1 MLLPGTRRQ
10 TPTQAVRTVAKQQE
24 TQAHSGKRGG
34 GVELVEWKE
43 GWGRGV
49 RCLKNTLNFRLRCG
63 MCGDQKSLFVSRSQA
78 GYVLEVE

>member
-34 GVELVEWKE
+34 GGAGGME
-43 GWGRGV
+43 GGV
-49 RCLKNTLNFRLRCG
+49 GKGCAVFKKHT
-63 MCGDQKSLFVSRSQA
+63 
-78 GYVLEVE
+78 